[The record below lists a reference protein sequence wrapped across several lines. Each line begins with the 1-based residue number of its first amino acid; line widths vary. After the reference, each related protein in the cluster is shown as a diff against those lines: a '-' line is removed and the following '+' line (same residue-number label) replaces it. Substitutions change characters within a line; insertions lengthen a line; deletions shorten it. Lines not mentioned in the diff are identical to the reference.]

1 MELLLKI
8 KIENIFKAKNFED
21 KKTGEIKVSKWKIQ
35 GFEKIDTEHG
45 EQIKL
50 IDISITDD
58 FYASIK
64 DKVGAVV
71 SIPVKTFV
79 NNNRV
84 GFYGI

>member
-21 KKTGEIKVSKWKIQ
+21 KKTGEIKESKWKVQ
-35 GFEKIDTEHG
+35 GFDKIDTEFG

-58 FYASIK
+58 FYEKVK
-64 DKVGAVV
+64 DKIGTVV
-71 SIPVKTFV
+71 SIPVRTFV
-79 NNNRV
+79 NNGRV